1 MIFLQLGEA
10 CFRTLAEPGSHGS
23 GCEPRVA
30 GRGEGVLP
38 GTRVQ
43 MGESILP
50 WTLMLQ
56 GNPYSPITG
65 VPGLPSL
72 THPPAPTPTLNQS
85 TKIQGNFY
93 FQFSS
98 RNFFFLC
105 FWFFSFFFFFF
116 PLYFILATQGLEPLG
131 SWY

>member
-1 MIFLQLGEA
+1 M
-10 CFRTLAEPGSHGS
+10 RS
-23 GCEPRVA
+23 GD
-30 GRGEGVLP
+30 GVLP
-38 GTRVQ
+38 GTHAQIRA
-43 MGESILP
+43 SILP
-50 WTLMLQ
+50 WTLMMQ

-98 RNFFFLC
+98 RNLLFAFFFMLLVL
-105 FWFFSFFFFFF
+105 FLFFFF